1 MALNIY
7 PVTQTELA
15 YKDYDIKINGIA
27 ATPDVA
33 RVSAVPFNRRW
44 PGHQRQLEQTELINF
59 LSLSTDE
66 PLHFEITPHQPFE
79 DVVIRPSSL
88 GITPDIKDGVI
99 SFALERP
106 AYFTVE
112 PFGRHNALHIFAD
125 PLSDY
130 SVDAKD
136 ENIIYFGKGEHDVGE
151 INLKSNQTLFIDEG
165 AVVYACIN
173 AIDAEKIS
181 IIGRGILD
189 NSRNK
194 AKILFE
200 YNAEGND

>member
-79 DVVIRPSSL
+79 DVVIRPWGSDEWVKPTVDIYERDCK
-88 GITPDIKDGVI
+88 GIRRI
-99 SFALERP
+99 E
-106 AYFTVE
+106 
-112 PFGRHNALHIFAD
+112 
-125 PLSDY
+125 
-130 SVDAKD
+130 
-136 ENIIYFGKGEHDVGE
+136 
-151 INLKSNQTLFIDEG
+151 
-165 AVVYACIN
+165 
-173 AIDAEKIS
+173 
-181 IIGRGILD
+181 
-189 NSRNK
+189 
-194 AKILFE
+194 
-200 YNAEGND
+200 